1 MKNFDSFLEL
11 ACARFSV
18 RKFSD
23 RPVEKEKLDR
33 ILRTAQAA
41 PTTKNC
47 QPQRIYVLQSK
58 EALETVRTQT
68 SSIYNASTVLLVCC
82 EPAKAILS
90 AEGINSA
97 HVDTAI
103 VTTHMM
109 LAAWDEGIGSCWI
122 RTFRID
128 DVRKAFGLPENIE
141 PMAIMPI
148 GYAAEDAV
156 PAKGWHDVRK
166 PMDEIVKYL

>member
-1 MKNFDSFLEL
+1 MKNYDTFTEL

-23 RPVEKEKLDR
+23 RPVEKEKLGR
-33 ILRTAQAA
+33 ILSAAQAA
-41 PTTKNC
+41 PSAKNC
-47 QPQRIYVLQSK
+47 QPWSVIVLESEK
-58 EALETVRTQT
+58 AVETVRSVTKFAF
-68 SSIYNASTVLLVCC
+68 NAPTVLLICC
-82 EPAKAILS
+82 DASQAWVSVDGL
-90 AEGINSA
+90 NSA
-97 HVDTAI
+97 HIDSAI
-103 VTTHMM
+103 AATHMM